1 MFRSIREAEKE
12 QEAKAP
18 KEAEAKKEE
27 AANLKRAASFV
38 YTPRAK
44 MTTATHPCRAW

>member
-1 MFRSIREAEKE
+1 MFRSVREAKKK
-12 QEAKAP
+12 QEAKAQ

-27 AANLKRAASFV
+27 AANLKWAASFV

>member
-1 MFRSIREAEKE
+1 MFRSIRKAKKE
-12 QEAKAP
+12 QEAKAQ

-27 AANLKRAASFV
+27 AANLKKAVLFV